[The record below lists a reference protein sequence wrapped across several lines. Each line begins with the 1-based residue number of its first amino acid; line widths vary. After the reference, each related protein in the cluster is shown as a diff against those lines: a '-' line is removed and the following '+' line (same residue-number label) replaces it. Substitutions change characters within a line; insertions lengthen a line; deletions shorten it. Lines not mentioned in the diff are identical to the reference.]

1 VIWLWA
7 LVTIVI
13 IGAIA
18 VVATGRWG
26 SMSEVYEDRP
36 DTVIPAAT
44 LSGQRIKDVRFSHS
58 IRGYR
63 QDEVDTLLDLV
74 AAELD
79 RREQM
84 LRDADIPLEP
94 SAVDVPR
101 GGRRRAD
108 PRTTAQA
115 PGQAV
120 EDRSAEER
128 GYPWDGPDSS
138 MQAPRS

>member
-1 VIWLWA
+1 
-7 LVTIVI
+7 
-13 IGAIA
+13 
-18 VVATGRWG
+18 
-26 SMSEVYEDRP
+26 MSEVYEDRP